1 MEKRKMTAGFVGF
14 VGFVLYLR
22 ASLMVFNVPWQKF
35 RQEASIN

>member
-1 MEKRKMTAGFVGF
+1 MEKRKMTAGF

-22 ASLMVFNVPWQKF
+22 ASLMVFNVPWQEF